1 MQRGL
6 GGLPHERLH
15 RFLSNENVTVSEL
28 VQSIAQH
35 CQQNLEERHVL
46 AKA

>member
-1 MQRGL
+1 MQSLMGET
-6 GGLPHERLH
+6 PKTALH